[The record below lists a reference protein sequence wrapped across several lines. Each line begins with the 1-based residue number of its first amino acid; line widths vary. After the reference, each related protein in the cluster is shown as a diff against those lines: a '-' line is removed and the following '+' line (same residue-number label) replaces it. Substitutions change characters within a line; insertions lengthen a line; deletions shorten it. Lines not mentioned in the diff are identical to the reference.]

1 MPGGNATRAL
11 MPAETGCEKV
21 FLDAVCSPMEV
32 QRLSGWTGT
41 KGGRTRVDKNEK
53 QAQVKELTT
62 AFGTVAGAVLTGV
75 AGLTV
80 AESTSLRRKFHQ
92 AGVQYRVVKNTLARL
107 ATSATDLK
115 VISEMFVGPTAIA
128 WHPTDPSAA
137 AKVAMDVKK
146 ELEKLEIKGGYLSG
160 TKLDANGVKAA
171 ASMPTLPELRATL
184 LGTINAP
191 AQRLLAQLNAPG
203 QQIAGVLKAWAD
215 KQGKAA

>member
-1 MPGGNATRAL
+1 M
-11 MPAETGCEKV
+11 
-21 FLDAVCSPMEV
+21 
-32 QRLSGWTGT
+32 
-41 KGGRTRVDKNEK
+41 DKNQK
-53 QAQVKELTT
+53 TAQVKELTT

-75 AGLTV
+75 SGLTV

-107 ATSATDLK
+107 ASDATDLK
-115 VISEMFVGPTAIA
+115 VISELFVGATAIA

-171 ASMPTLPELRATL
+171 ASMPSLPELRSTI

-203 QQIAGVLKAWAD
+203 QQIAGVLKAWSD